1 MRTWRGSDGTIS
13 RILLI
18 AREGDHRLAL
28 FLLNA
33 SQSVQDRVLI
43 GHHLQ
48 TARHQTRN
56 AGGQKKRSC
65 CTARMCGVVTS

>member
-43 GHHLQ
+43 GHHL
-48 TARHQTRN
+48 
-56 AGGQKKRSC
+56 
-65 CTARMCGVVTS
+65 